1 MPTVTTSMTLDP
13 ADQRRRAEAF
23 AALHE
28 GPTFVIPNPWD
39 AGTARL
45 LTQMGFPALTTTS
58 GGLALALGRADGAN
72 QVTREE
78 TLANIR
84 AIASATHLPVAA
96 DLESGF
102 GPDPEDMAETIRLAA
117 EAGAVGGSIEDA
129 TGDPSRPIAGLDE
142 AVRRVEAAVAAARAL
157 PFRFTLTA
165 RAENFLYG
173 RPDLDDTITRLKAY
187 EAAGADVLYAP
198 GLPDLDAIRTVC
210 SAVGRPVNVL
220 AGSSDG
226 VTVAQLAAAGARRI
240 SVGSALAR
248 AAFSAAV
255 AAIREIAEHGTFG
268 FSRGMLTY
276 AEMNALW
283 SDRTPGPGGSLSS

>member
-1 MPTVTTSMTLDP
+1 MPTVRTSTTLDP
-13 ADQRRRAEAF
+13 ADQRSRAEAF
-23 AALHE
+23 ASLHE

-45 LTQMGFPALTTTS
+45 FTRMGFPALTTTS
-58 GGLALALGRADGAN
+58 GGLALALGRVDGAN

-102 GPDPEDMAETIRLAA
+102 GPDPRDVADTIRLAA

-173 RPDLDDTITRLKAY
+173 RPDLDDTITRLQAY

-198 GLPDLDAIRTVC
+198 GLPDLEAIRTVC
-210 SAVGRPVNVL
+210 GAVGRPVNVL
-220 AGSSDG
+220 AGGSDG
-226 VTVAQLAAAGARRI
+226 VTVARLAAAGARRV
-240 SVGSALAR
+240 SLGSALAR
-248 AAFSAAV
+248 AAFSAAF
-255 AAIREIAEHGTFG
+255 AAAQEIAEQGTFG

-276 AEMNALW
+276 AEMNALGA
-283 SDRTPGPGGSLSS
+283 DPAG

>member
-1 MPTVTTSMTLDP
+1 MTLDP
-13 ADQRRRAEAF
+13 ADQRGRAETF
-23 AALHE
+23 ASLHE
-28 GPTFVIPNPWD
+28 GPAFVIPNPWD

-45 LTQMGFPALTTTS
+45 FTRMGFPALATTS
-58 GGLALALGRADGAN
+58 GGLALALGRVDGAN

-102 GPDPEDMAETIRLAA
+102 GPDPGDVADTIRLAA

-198 GLPDLDAIRTVC
+198 GLPDLEAVRTVC
-210 SAVGRPVNVL
+210 GAVGKPVNVL
-220 AGSSDG
+220 AGGSDG
-226 VTVAQLAAAGARRI
+226 VTVAGLAAAGARRV
-240 SVGSALAR
+240 SLGSALAR
-248 AAFSAAV
+248 AALSAAF
-255 AAIREIAEHGTFG
+255 AAAQEIAEHGTFA

-276 AEMNALW
+276 AEMNALGAG
-283 SDRTPGPGGSLSS
+283 SGEPPSAGGSPPA

>member
-102 GPDPEDMAETIRLAA
+102 GPDPEDVAETIRLAA